1 METLIHY
8 ILTLNILTKQKNP
21 SAETIKYSISS
32 SQYEVLERVAPLMGK
47 QSNQYCPEALINML
61 GSELDSCFRRCDNV
75 DLLYEK
81 LGRNNQA
88 W

>member
-8 ILTLNILTKQKNP
+8 ILTLNILTKQKHP

-47 QSNQYCPEALINML
+47 TIESILPEALINML
-61 GSELDSCFRRCDNV
+61 GIPN
-75 DLLYEK
+75 
-81 LGRNNQA
+81 
-88 W
+88 